1 MRILHI
7 AQSVSGGIASYF
19 EEVAAFQT
27 RQYGSAGVRFLIPAG
42 NCHHLPSIDR
52 TQIAEFSPCDR
63 NARGLLALGLATHR
77 EIRSFAPTIVH
88 IHSTFAGA
96 VSRPAIL
103 LSGRKPQIVYCP
115 HGWVFAREAPQ
126 WKRQLFSLIEK
137 CLVPLT
143 DTIVNISHTDHKLAL
158 STGIRADKMVT
169 IRNGIAAHPP
179 LGHESRIE
187 FRQNRINL
195 IFVGRHDRQKGLDYL
210 IDVFSEASVPGLH
223 LHVVGAPVVE
233 SGAGVAAKNTPS
245 NVTFYG
251 WQPRD
256 EVSKMIAC
264 ADALIVP
271 SRWEGFGLVALEAMR
286 LGKPVLASRR
296 GALPE
301 IIEDGRTGLLFD
313 LERRSELRGI
323 LRNVKKDKL
332 VEMGM
337 AARNEFQRTFTSDR
351 LNAEL
356 ANLYRSLEN
365 GSSQKTLRWTLRKS
379 ALPRVLPFGI
389 ATLEILGMSSSGSFM
404 EWMTC
409 CQL

>member
-19 EEVAAFQT
+19 EEVAAFQA
-27 RQYGSAGVRFLIPAG
+27 RHYGTAAVRFLIPAG
-42 NCHHLPSIDR
+42 NGHHLPSIDPA
-52 TQIAEFSPCDR
+52 QIAEFSPCDR
-63 NARGLLALGLATHR
+63 NAKGLLALGLATHR
-77 EIRSFAPTIVH
+77 EISSFAPTIVH

-103 LSGRKPQIVYCP
+103 LSGRNPQIVYCP
-115 HGWVFAREAPQ
+115 HGWVFAMEIPQ
-126 WKRQLFSLIEK
+126 WKRKLFSLIEK

-143 DTIVNISHTDHKLAL
+143 DAIVNISHTDHKLAL

-179 LGHESRIE
+179 LGHAPRIE
-187 FRQNRINL
+187 FQKNRINL

-210 IDVFSEASVPGLH
+210 LDVFSRANVPGLH

-233 SGAGVAAKNTPS
+233 SAVGLAAADTPS

-264 ADALIVP
+264 ADALIMP

-301 IIEDGRTGLLFD
+301 IIEDGKTGLLFD
-313 LERRSELRGI
+313 LERRSELADI
-323 LRNVKKDKL
+323 LSGVKKNTL
-332 VEMGM
+332 VEMGV
-337 AARNEFQRTFTSDR
+337 AARDEFQRTFTSER

-356 ANLYRSLEN
+356 VSLYRSLEN
-365 GSSQKTLRWTLRKS
+365 GSRQKTLWRTLRKS

-389 ATLEILGMSSSGSFM
+389 ALFEILGIGSSGSLM